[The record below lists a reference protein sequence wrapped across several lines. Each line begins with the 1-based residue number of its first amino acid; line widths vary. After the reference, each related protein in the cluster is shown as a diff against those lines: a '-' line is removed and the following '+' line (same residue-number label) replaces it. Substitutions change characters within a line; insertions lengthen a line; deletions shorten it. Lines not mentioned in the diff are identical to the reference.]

1 LPIFFI
7 IGRLESTL
15 CVLALY
21 EPVFDS
27 LTDISKIR
35 IIFDFR
41 GQYIKE
47 KSNYGIKHNRRK
59 FPRSDKRIGQADPGR
74 FLGRMVRSLQVSGSL
89 APALEDASNDLSE
102 KIAVYKLNIDENPVA
117 PQKYGVRGVP
127 TIVFFRNGEEAGRQ
141 VGLLPKSKLYEKIE
155 KIIYGW

>member
-1 LPIFFI
+1 MVSSI
-7 IGRLESTL
+7 
-15 CVLALY
+15 
-21 EPVFDS
+21 
-27 LTDISKIR
+27 TDEN
-35 IIFDFR
+35 F
-41 GQYIKE
+41 QEAIK
-47 KSNYGIKHNRRK
+47 G
-59 FPRSDKRIGQADPGR
+59 SDKLILVDFWAEWCGPCK
-74 FLGRMVRSLQVSGSL
+74 SL

-102 KIAVYKLNIDENPVA
+102 KIVVYKLNIDENPVA